1 MDTLVKRLQ
10 WARDAAGLSQ
20 RALSGLAGLASSH
33 VQLIESGRAE
43 GINISTAQ
51 RLTGVLGVSLDWL
64 MGGTGEPPTAEAV
77 KAAVE
82 RAQASATVL
91 RDAPSDSASE
101 IDALAAVG

>member
-43 GINISTAQ
+43 GINVSTAQ

-64 MGGTGEPPTAEAV
+64 MAGTGEMPTAEAV

-82 RAQASATVL
+82 RAQASASVV
-91 RDAPSDSASE
+91 RDTLVDASSE
-101 IDALAAVG
+101 IAALAAVG